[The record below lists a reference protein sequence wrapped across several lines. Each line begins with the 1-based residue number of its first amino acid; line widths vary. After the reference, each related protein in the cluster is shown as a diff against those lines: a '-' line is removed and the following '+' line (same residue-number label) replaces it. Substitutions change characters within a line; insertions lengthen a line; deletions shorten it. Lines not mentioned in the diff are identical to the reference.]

1 MSALVKVV
9 RARWGDIGA
18 LAALAATAMRDLPAA
33 GWLVS
38 DPGWRT
44 AVLTAYLR
52 IHVEHALM
60 FGEIDV
66 IRDDETGG
74 LVGAAVWLHRYRPIP
89 PPAGYPHRL
98 ADTCGGHADRF
109 TRLEELLAKQ
119 HPAEAHHHLAWLA
132 VTPAAQQQG
141 HDHALLA
148 HHHAR
153 LDRTGIHAYTV
164 TADEQVGDWYAR
176 HGYTPHNK
184 TPAGGGL
191 VLHGMWR
198 PSPPPEDDKDEGD

>member
-1 MSALVKVV
+1 MSAPVKVV
-9 RARWGDIGA
+9 RAKWGDIDA
-18 LAALAATAMRDLPAA
+18 LAALAGTAMRDLPVAA
-33 GWLVS
+33 WLVP
-38 DPGWRT
+38 DPGWRQ

-66 IRDDETGG
+66 IRDDNDG

-89 PPAGYPHRL
+89 PPANYPHRL
-98 ADTCGGHADRF
+98 ADTCGEHADRF
-109 TRLEELLAKQ
+109 TQLEELLAKQ

-132 VTPAAQQQG
+132 VTPGAQLQG
-141 HDHALLA
+141 HGHALLT
-148 HHHAR
+148 HHHGR

-164 TADEQVGDWYAR
+164 AADQRTYDWYAR

-191 VLHGMWR
+191 ILHGLWR
-198 PSPPPEDDKDEGD
+198 SSPPTDEEGEDE

>member
-1 MSALVKVV
+1 VKVV
-9 RARWGDIGA
+9 RAKWNDIDA
-18 LAALAATAMRDLPAA
+18 LAALATTAMRDLPIAA
-33 GWLVS
+33 WLIP
-38 DPGWRT
+38 DPGWRP

-66 IRDDETGG
+66 IRDEGGG

-98 ADTCGGHADRF
+98 ADACGEHTKRF
-109 TRLEELLAKQ
+109 THLEELLAAQ

-132 VTPAAQQQG
+132 VTPAAQNQG
-141 HDHALLA
+141 HGRALLT

-164 TADEQVGDWYAR
+164 AADERIGDWYAR
-176 HGYTPHNK
+176 HGYQPRSRV
-184 TPAGGGL
+184 PAAGDG
-191 VLHGMWR
+191 VLHGLWR
-198 PSPPPEDDKDEGD
+198 PAPQQDDDEDE